1 MEAKRR
7 NFQTNPYTVHGTAAR
22 RLEVLPDYQDG
33 EGAAPDRGP
42 LRQPVKKPKR
52 RAKAKP
58 GIDLFGIL
66 ILTVAIGITFYTCVE
81 YLGVQ
86 ANTTKMNN
94 EITNLERELL
104 KLQNQNDAALSK
116 VNTSLDLS
124 YIYQVATEELGM
136 MYPDSDQILK
146 YKSNLS
152 DYVRQYGEVPEIEA
166 ESLLEKFLKGN

>member
-1 MEAKRR
+1 MEAKKR
-7 NFQTNPYTVHGTAAR
+7 NIHTNQYTVHGTAAR
-22 RLEVLPDYQDG
+22 QLEVLPGYLDG
-33 EGAAPDRGP
+33 EGTAPNREP
-42 LRQPVKKPKR
+42 LRQPVKRPKR

-66 ILTVAIGITFYTCVE
+66 MLTVAIGITFYTCVE

-86 ANTTKMNN
+86 ADTTKMNN
-94 EITNLERELL
+94 EITSLERELL

-136 MYPDSDQILK
+136 MYPDSDQILN

-152 DYVRQYGEVPEIEA
+152 DYVRQYGEVPEIEP
-166 ESLLEKFLKGN
+166 ETLLEKFLKEN